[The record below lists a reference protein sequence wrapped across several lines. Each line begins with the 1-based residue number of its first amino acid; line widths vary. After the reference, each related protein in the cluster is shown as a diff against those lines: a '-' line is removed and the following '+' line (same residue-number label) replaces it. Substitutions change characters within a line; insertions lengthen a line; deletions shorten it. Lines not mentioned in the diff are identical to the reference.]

1 MRGRRD
7 ERTARER
14 LTALIR
20 SVRRRWRTRIL
31 LRGGSIVLAAGLAA
45 VALSVWGLEATRFS
59 PNAVLTFR
67 VLSWSVVLALFAWLV
82 VRPLIRRVSDEQV
95 ALYLEEHEP
104 SLKASVLG
112 AIEAGRSSDLDPRL
126 LHRVVMRAVDE
137 ARSVED
143 GRRIDQTGIYRASG
157 AFTVLAV
164 AAVGLL
170 LFGPL
175 GFRQGARALLPTEN
189 AAAVNPY
196 SIVVTPGDLTVA
208 KGSDQYI
215 QAELVGFA
223 TEEVALMTR
232 SEGEEIFQRIT
243 MVPTAVEGEPG
254 YEVLLVGLEASM
266 EYYVES
272 DGIRSSTHRIEVVE
286 LPYVDRMDHEYR
298 FPSYTGL
305 PVRSIEG
312 AGDVAAL
319 PGTRVVLT
327 VHPTLGTPAGR
338 LLVDGEEPVDLEV
351 QADGTLTG
359 SFTVRARGFYS
370 IELALADGRMVSAS
384 PEYTIDLLAD
394 QPPSLSITR
403 PGRDTPASPIE
414 ELYLEAEADDDYGID
429 ELLLVYSVN
438 GQPEDTVA
446 IYSGTGRPLNQ
457 VTAGHTLY
465 LEDFEVEPGDV
476 VSYYAVTRDVRQG
489 PGEEVVSDIYFVN
502 VQPFR
507 RDFRQ
512 AEQMGGGGG
521 GGGGGGAEEP
531 ALSELQKQVIAATFN
546 LVRDRERYD
555 EDSFDESVAAV
566 ALAQGRVREQVAT
579 LAQRMTN
586 RGLASAE
593 ERFREIAEMLP
604 RALEAMDSAQARLG
618 AGTPREALGPE
629 QEALRVIQRAEE
641 SYEAYVGQQQQGGGG
656 GGGGAGANADDLADL
671 FELEL
676 DQLQNQYETVQR
688 GEREQANEQVDQLL
702 EKLNELARRQ
712 QQEAERQRARG
723 QQGSASA
730 GGGSSARS
738 QRELADEAEE
748 TARQLQRLARE
759 TGDQQ
764 LAETAQELQQAAD
777 AMRRAAANA
786 GNSGAAEAGRALD
799 RIEEAQRRLQ
809 QDRESRLDQDTQDV
823 LDRVRGLQERQQ
835 ELQDRLDDLPTD
847 PVERQQEIRSMSDEK
862 SDMAR
867 EVGALERDLNRLSQ
881 EARQRDE
888 ATAREL
894 REAVNEIDEA
904 KLIQKIQYSR
914 GVLEQRDPEYARVF
928 EETIEADLERLEQ
941 AVREATEAAADMQGQ
956 AGLAESLDEAR
967 DLLDRVESLDRRLS
981 DRAQQAAGGEQG
993 SQEGQGGQQGQ
1004 QGEGQEGQ
1012 SGESGQQGEGQ
1023 EGQQGQAGQEGQQ
1036 GQGQQGQAGQAG
1048 QQGQGQ
1054 QGQAGQEGQQ
1064 GQGNGGGQGD
1074 QAQQGAEGGG
1084 RAGDA
1089 NGGAPRTTDDLPG
1102 GGATRGNPTGP
1113 GGPLTDEEIR
1123 QFQREFQERAQD
1135 VATLRDQ
1142 LREQGQ
1148 DVTDLDR
1155 ALQAIRQLQNRE
1167 AYEDLPQ
1174 IAVLQQTIRESLGR
1188 VEFSLR
1194 RQVQGDEAPAA
1205 LSGSE
1210 AIPERFRGLVEEYYR
1225 RLAREGG
1232 GN

>member
-1 MRGRRD
+1 MRGRRG
-7 ERTARER
+7 ERTAREQ

-31 LRGGSIVLAAGLAA
+31 LRGGSIVLAAALAA
-45 VALSVWGLEATRFS
+45 VALSVWGLEAARFS
-59 PNAVLTFR
+59 PGAVLTFR
-67 VLSWSVVLALFAWLV
+67 ILSWGIVLGLLAWLV
-82 VRPLIRRVSDEQV
+82 IRPLIRRVSDEQV

-112 AIEAGRSSDLDPRL
+112 AIEAGRSGELDPGL
-126 LHRVVMRAVDE
+126 LQRVVLRAVQE
-137 ARSVED
+137 ARRVED
-143 GRRIDQTGIYRASG
+143 GRRIDQSGIYRASG

-164 AAVGLL
+164 GAVALL

-175 GFRQGARALLPTEN
+175 GFRQGARALLPTED

-196 SIVVTPGDLTVA
+196 SILVTPGDLTVA
-208 KGSDQYI
+208 KGSDQYV

-223 TEEVALMTR
+223 SEEVALMTR
-232 SEGEEIFQRIT
+232 TDGEEIFQRIT
-243 MVPTAVEGEPG
+243 MIPAAAEGDPG
-254 YEVLLVGLEASM
+254 YEVLLVGLEESL

-272 DGIRSSTHRIEVVE
+272 DGIRSGTHRIDVVE

-298 FPSYTGL
+298 YPSYTGL
-305 PVRSIEG
+305 PVRNVEG

-319 PGTRVVLT
+319 RGTQVVLT
-327 VHPTLGTPAGR
+327 IQPTLGTPAGR
-338 LLVDGEEPVDLEV
+338 LLVAGEEPVELEV

-359 SFTVRARGFYS
+359 SFTVRERGFYS
-370 IELALADGRMVSAS
+370 IELALADGRMVAAS

-438 GQPEDTVA
+438 GEPEDTVA
-446 IYSGTGRPLNQ
+446 IYSGSGRPLTQ

-512 AEQMGGGGG
+512 AEQQGGGG

-546 LVRDRERYD
+546 LVRDRERY
-555 EDSFDESVAAV
+555 EDDDFSESVAAV
-566 ALAQGRVREQVAT
+566 SLAQGRVREQVAT

-593 ERFREIAEMLP
+593 DRFREIAEMLP
-604 RALEAMDSAQARLG
+604 QALEAMDSAQARLD
-618 AGTPREALGPE
+618 ARTPRDALGPE

-641 SYEAYVGQQQQGGGG
+641 TYEAYVGQQQGGGG
-656 GGGGAGANADDLADL
+656 GGGGGADADDLADL

-688 GEREQANEQVDQLL
+688 GEREQANEEVDQLL

-748 TARQLQRLARE
+748 AARQLQRLSRE
-759 TGDQQ
+759 TGDPQ
-764 LAETAQELQQAAD
+764 LAETAQQLQQAAD

-799 RIEEAQRRLQ
+799 RIQDAQRRLQ
-809 QDRESRLDQDTQDV
+809 QDRETRLDQDTQEA
-823 LDRVRGLQERQQ
+823 LERVRGLQERQQ
-835 ELQDRLDDLPTD
+835 EIQDRLAELPSD
-847 PVERQQEIRSMSDEK
+847 PSARADEIRSMSEEK

-867 EVGALERDLNRLSQ
+867 EVGELERDLNRLSQ

-888 ATAREL
+888 ATARAL
-894 REAVNEIDEA
+894 GEAVNEIDES
-904 KLIQKIQYSR
+904 KLVQKLQYSR

-941 AVREATEAAADMQGQ
+941 AVQGASEAAAEMQGQ
-956 AGLAESLDEAR
+956 AGLEESLDEAR
-967 DLLDRVESLDRRLS
+967 SLLDRVESLDRRLS
-981 DRAQQAAGGEQG
+981 DRAQEGAESGQG
-993 SQEGQGGQQGQ
+993 SPQEGQQT
-1004 QGEGQEGQ
+1004 GEGR
-1012 SGESGQQGEGQ
+1012 EGQ
-1023 EGQQGQAGQEGQQ
+1023 EGQQGEGQQ
-1036 GQGQQGQAGQAG
+1036 GQQGGQGEQGQQSGQGQQGQQGAQGQQGQQGQAGQ
-1048 QQGQGQ
+1048 
-1054 QGQAGQEGQQ
+1054 
-1064 GQGNGGGQGD
+1064 QGNGGGQGD
-1074 QAQQGAEGGG
+1074 QARQGAEGGG
-1084 RAGDA
+1084 QAGDA
-1089 NGGAPRTTDDLPG
+1089 QGGAPRTQEGLPG

-1135 VATLRDQ
+1135 ATALRDQ

-1148 DVTDLDR
+1148 DVSDLDR
-1155 ALQAIRQLQNRE
+1155 ALDAIRALQDRE

-1174 IAVLQQTIRESLGR
+1174 ISILQQTIRESLGR
-1188 VEFSLR
+1188 LEFGLR